1 MNKKLDHRV
10 DSSGFVPTPKSPLE
24 LRASFSMITARML
37 IKTEKGL
44 YCPAGDFYI
53 DPMGAAERAVIT
65 HAHSDHAR
73 RGSQQY
79 YCTKPGVGLLR
90 ARLGKNISVHGIDY
104 REKIQF
110 GGVQVSFHAA
120 GHILGS
126 AQIRME
132 GNGEVWVVSGDYK
145 READPTCEPFEPVP
159 CDVFVTEATFGTPGY
174 RWHRDADLGREIF
187 DWWQENA
194 ARGCNSVLFA
204 YALGKSQ
211 RVLGALAPL
220 TKRAVYC
227 HPAVTEINKCY
238 RESGIVLAPTH
249 CLSEVESSRVL
260 RGELVL
266 VPPAFLQSEQAQVL
280 GDGYRTAFAS
290 GWMSKRATDGKIYG
304 YGDGYDHGFVMS
316 DHADWADLVRTV
328 LETGAQRV
336 YVQHRGQGALVR
348 HLRSLG
354 LRAYPD
360 SALKPENPHQLSLF
374 L

>member
-1 MNKKLDHRV
+1 
-10 DSSGFVPTPKSPLE
+10 
-24 LRASFSMITARML
+24 
-37 IKTEKGL
+37 
-44 YCPAGDFYI
+44 
-53 DPMGAAERAVIT
+53 
-65 HAHSDHAR
+65 
-73 RGSQQY
+73 
-79 YCTKPGVGLLR
+79 
-90 ARLGKNISVHGIDY
+90 
-104 REKIQF
+104 
-110 GGVQVSFHAA
+110 
-120 GHILGS
+120 
-126 AQIRME
+126 
-132 GNGEVWVVSGDYK
+132 
-145 READPTCEPFEPVP
+145 VP
-159 CDVFVTEATFGTPGY
+159 CDVFVTEATVGTPGY
-174 RWHRDADLGREIF
+174 RWDRDADLGREIF
-187 DWWQENA
+187 DWWQDNA

-204 YALGKSQ
+204 YALGKAQ

-238 RESGIVLAPTH
+238 RESGIVLAPTY
-249 CLSEVESSRVL
+249 CLSEVERSRVL

-290 GWMSKRATDGKIYG
+290 GWMSKRATDGKISG

-360 SALKPENPHQLSLF
+360 AALKPENPHQLSLF